1 MSAGFEHG
9 EGAREIQDRFDTR
22 RLADTLTQMT
32 VHATITDGDRAFIE
46 RMDMFFIATQGED
59 GGLDCSYKGGE
70 PGFVRVLDE
79 QTLAFPSYDGNGQYM
94 TPGNIIETG
103 KVGMLFIDFQNQG
116 RVRLNGTASIDF
128 NDPLLGAWP
137 EAQFVV
143 RVKAEEVFPN
153 CPRYIHKME
162 LVERSVHVPQA
173 GRETPDADWKKYF
186 EAVLP
191 EEQRARRTARKD

>member
-1 MSAGFEHG
+1 MTAGFEHG
-9 EGAREIQDRFDTR
+9 TGAREIQDRFDTR

-46 RMDMFFIATQGED
+46 RMDMFFIATQGAD

-79 QTLAFPSYDGNGQYM
+79 HTIAFPSYDGNGQYM

-103 KVGMLFIDFQNQG
+103 KVGILFIDFQNQG

-128 NDPLLGAWP
+128 NDPLLSTWP

-162 LVERSVHVPQA
+162 LVERSVHVPQS
-173 GRETPDADWKKYF
+173 GRETSDADWKKYF

-191 EEQRARRTARKD
+191 EEQRARRAARKD

>member
-46 RMDMFFIATQGED
+46 RMDMFFIATQGAD

-94 TPGNIIETG
+94 TPGNIVETG

-128 NDPLLGAWP
+128 NDPLLSTWP

-162 LVERSVHVPQA
+162 LVERSVYVPQA
-173 GRETPDADWKKYF
+173 GQETPDADWKKYF

-191 EEQRARRTARKD
+191 EEQRARRAARKD